1 MKEIEAE
8 LIGAMI
14 VGRNSDSSI
23 VDNIV
28 EDVERM
34 EKTERGESRE
44 SGGRDERSNKK
55 GEREEW
61 I

>member
-1 MKEIEAE
+1 MD
-8 LIGAMI
+8 
-14 VGRNSDSSI
+14 SDRRDRGSNI

>member
-1 MKEIEAE
+1 MDSDRSS
-8 LIGAMI
+8 GG
-14 VGRNSDSSI
+14 GRV